1 MSLISSITKGREAQ
15 PPRIMIYGSEGVGKS
30 TFAAL
35 APNPVFVQTE
45 DGLSEIDC
53 SKFPLAKSFDDVV
66 LQLQAV
72 RDEQHDYGTVV
83 IDSLDWLE
91 RLVWDRVCADY
102 GVKSIEKADGG
113 YGKGYVHALTYWRQI
128 VSLLNDIRARKG
140 MAVILI
146 AHAAVERFEDPEHAA
161 YDRYTPRLHKKACSL
176 VCEWVDAVLF
186 ASRRMR
192 VDSTTGKA
200 APVGADGGERILR
213 TNGSPACIAKNR
225 YGLPTELALSWTAF
239 VECLGGK
246 K

>member
-35 APNPVFVQTE
+35 APNSVFVQTE

-161 YDRYTPRLHKKACSL
+161 YETGTRPDSTRRRVRSCASGLMPSS
-176 VCEWVDAVLF
+176 
-186 ASRRMR
+186 SRR
-192 VDSTTGKA
+192 A
-200 APVGADGGERILR
+200 ACASIRRRARPPRSVR
-213 TNGSPACIAKNR
+213 TAGSASCAPTVRPPASPR
-225 YGLPTELALSWTAF
+225 TALGCRRSF
-239 VECLGGK
+239 RSRGRRSSRR
-246 K
+246 